1 MQDCFMMNNQKV
13 WQPDSEMA
21 AAWETTFT
29 EDSTRVQSGR
39 DHFTPLFTIEQYSYS
54 ASNIPV
60 AEATKIIQMVLK
72 GKPVLLHYWSVYH
85 GRWRDDYFRVGKSQ
99 NISIGTLI
107 NGGEMY
113 SKLAFNMTGV
123 NPVR

>member
-54 ASNIPV
+54 ASNVPV

-72 GKPVLLHYWSVYH
+72 GKPVLLHYWSVYY

-99 NISIGTLI
+99 NITIGTLI
-107 NGGEMY
+107 SGGEMY

>member
-99 NISIGTLI
+99 NITIGTLI

-113 SKLAFNMTGV
+113 SKIAFNMTGV